1 MDGSTEVRLVLKRPL
16 DRETCDVHRVT
27 VVAVDGGDPPRSGS
41 AIVMINVLDA
51 NDNGP
56 SFEYSSYEVTVT
68 ENLAVGTTVAKVT
81 AYDPDIGPNA
91 EVRCSI

>member
-1 MDGSTEVRLVLKRPL
+1 MPV
-16 DRETCDVHRVT
+16 VHRGGFRFRFVS
-27 VVAVDGGDPPRSGS
+27 VLLHMCKHLVAVDGGDPPRSGS